1 MKTETDKAIEFINRH
16 IADFKERTSNMF
28 EFDEDGCKEL
38 IRDAESVIT
47 LLQQG
52 KEAKEENI
60 TLKKYEVMWKSIV
73 NASKCLIDP
82 KGRKV
87 LKMVVK
93 DIKQGMK
100 ESVKYLKGVKDD

>member
-1 MKTETDKAIEFINRH
+1 MNTKEIEDSIGWLKSL
-16 IADFKERTSNMF
+16 ISNM
-28 EFDEDGCKEL
+28 DSDD
-38 IRDAESVIT
+38 IVIDVMVKQT
-47 LLQQG
+47 IKLLQQG
-52 KEAKEENI
+52 EKHKQ
-60 TLKKYEVMWKSIV
+60 MWESMV

-100 ESVKYLKGVKDD
+100 ESEKYLKGGKR

>member
-1 MKTETDKAIEFINRH
+1 MKTNIDKAIDYLEEMLKSKRFVWGYREYTI
-16 IADFKERTSNMF
+16 FKS
-28 EFDEDGCKEL
+28 
-38 IRDAESVIT
+38 IIT

-52 KEAKEENI
+52 KEAKEKNI
-60 TLKKYEVMWKSIV
+60 ILKKYEVMWESMV

-100 ESVKYLKGVKDD
+100 ESEKYLKEGKR

>member
-1 MKTETDKAIEFINRH
+1 MNTKEAIEVLETEIWFYKKDLEFLDINNQ
-16 IADFKERTSNMF
+16 T
-28 EFDEDGCKEL
+28 DEIKRNNEL
-38 IRDAESVIT
+38 IIEYKQIIKLLKRGENYRQMWES
-47 LLQQG
+47 
-52 KEAKEENI
+52 
-60 TLKKYEVMWKSIV
+60 MV

-100 ESVKYLKGVKDD
+100 ESEKYLKEGKR

>member
-1 MKTETDKAIEFINRH
+1 MKTKQAIEKVKNKYEGWMGW
-16 IADFKERTSNMF
+16 ASSQKEV
-28 EFDEDGCKEL
+28 DEL
-38 IRDAESVIT
+38 IKEINEIT
-47 LLQQG
+47 ALLQQG
-52 KEAKEENI
+52 E
-60 TLKKYEVMWKSIV
+60 KYRQMWESMV

-100 ESVKYLKGVKDD
+100 ESEKYLKGGKR

>member
-1 MKTETDKAIEFINRH
+1 MKTNIDKAIDYLEEMLKSKRFVWGYREYTI
-16 IADFKERTSNMF
+16 FKS
-28 EFDEDGCKEL
+28 
-38 IRDAESVIT
+38 IIT

-52 KEAKEENI
+52 KEAKEKNI
-60 TLKKYEVMWKSIV
+60 ILKKYEVMWKSMV

-100 ESVKYLKGVKDD
+100 ESVKYKKEGKR

>member
-1 MKTETDKAIEFINRH
+1 MKINIDKAIDYLEEMLKSKRFVWGYREYTI
-16 IADFKERTSNMF
+16 FKS
-28 EFDEDGCKEL
+28 
-38 IRDAESVIT
+38 IIT

-52 KEAKEENI
+52 KEAKEKNI
-60 TLKKYEVMWKSIV
+60 ILKKYEVMWESMV

-100 ESVKYLKGVKDD
+100 ESEKYLKEGKR